1 MAPNSTEHACFDF
14 GLIFCAT
21 APISSRNKRQ
31 LDCETS
37 KSERVNC

>member
-21 APISSRNKRQ
+21 AQISSRNKRQ